1 MLWYIIRRILYMIP
15 TLFGI
20 ILITFIL
27 FNVIGDDPALTKLGK
42 QVSAQRLEDF
52 DIKRG
57 YNKPLIAGLWGK
69 IRAYSDS
76 NFGTSPGPWH
86 MVPGVV
92 HSNSAGCIVMAAGAE
107 YQVPLG
113 FELYPDERF
122 RWEIEYRLRDVPDPG
137 SGPVGT
143 PGDARLI
150 ITNAAGGT
158 KVVALEKS
166 GDRRTITIPFS
177 TGPDTT
183 ALKCAFKVDGGVLE
197 LHSLRLRRR
206 AAHFFDSQLWFYLTR
221 LAAGDFGESHD
232 NNQRVS
238 DMIKQGVLPSLALT
252 VPMFFVELIVSI
264 SLALF
269 CAFYRNTL
277 IDRSLVVISVI
288 LMSVNYLVWIIL
300 GQFVLGYGMRL
311 FPVWGFESA
320 RYLVLP
326 CLIGVI
332 SGLGAELR
340 FYRTVM
346 LDEMYKD
353 YVRTAVAKGVSRR
366 GVLFKHVLKNAMI
379 PILTSV
385 VMAIPFLY
393 TGSLLLES
401 FFGIPGL
408 GRMAYDGIFYADLD
422 VVRALVF
429 VGAVI
434 FMFAN
439 LFTDICYAFADP
451 RVRLR

>member
-20 ILITFIL
+20 ILITFVL
-27 FNVIGDDPALTKLGK
+27 FNVIGDDPALAKLGK

-52 DIKRG
+52 DTKRG
-57 YNKPLIAGLWGK
+57 YNKPLIAGFWGK
-69 IRAYSDS
+69 TRAYGDS
-76 NFGTSPGPWH
+76 NFKTTAGPWR

-92 HSNSAGCIVMAAGAE
+92 HSNSAGCVIMAAGAT

-113 FELYPDERF
+113 FELYPGERF
-122 RWEIEYRLRDVPDPG
+122 KWEITYRLSDTG
-137 SGPVGT
+137 GATGT
-143 PGDARLI
+143 PAQARFVV
-150 ITNAAGGT
+150 TNVQGA
-158 KVVALEKS
+158 VQIVALDKNAT
-166 GDRRTITIPFS
+166 GRTLSVPFS
-177 TGPDTT
+177 TGPDTA
-183 ALKCAFKVDGGVLE
+183 ALKCAFQVDGGVLE
-197 LHSLRLRRR
+197 VTSVKLRRR
-206 AAHFFDSQLWFYLTR
+206 AAHFFDSQLWFYLCR
-221 LAAGDFGESHD
+221 LASGDFGESHD
-232 NNQRVS
+232 NNQRVT
-238 DMIKQGVLPSLALT
+238 DMIKQGILPSLALT
-252 VPMFFVELIVSI
+252 IPIFFVELIVSI

-277 IDRSLVVISVI
+277 VDRFLVVFSVA

-300 GQFVLGYGMRL
+300 GQFVLGYGWRL

-320 RYLVLP
+320 AYLFLP
-326 CLIGVI
+326 CLIGVV

-340 FYRTVM
+340 FYRTIM

-408 GRMAYDGIFYADLD
+408 GRMAYEGIFYSDLD

-429 VGAVI
+429 VGAVM
-434 FMFAN
+434 FMVAN
-439 LFTDICYAFADP
+439 LLTDICYAFADP